1 LIFVDSNVP
10 MYLVGKAHRHKADAL
25 RILDGLIVGEQ
36 RLVSDAEVLQ
46 KILHRYSAIS
56 RLDAIQPVF
65 DALTSLVDEVF
76 PIAQSDVESA
86 KTIVLGSYG
95 LSARDAVHVAVM
107 RSHGITRIMSFDTAF
122 DRFPGLERIG

>member
-1 LIFVDSNVP
+1 

-46 KILHRYSAIS
+46 EILHRYSAIS

-95 LSARDAVHVAVM
+95 LSARDEFTW
-107 RSHGITRIMSFDTAF
+107 R
-122 DRFPGLERIG
+122 

>member
-1 LIFVDSNVP
+1 